1 MVGRCKTLPFCNDKL
16 TLSARIGTPSI
27 AHVAIRSFM
36 NMKSTLTNATAHAEA
51 FLNSLDVRS
60 VAAIATVDELRQRMA
75 LTLPE
80 MGSDPDQ
87 VIDELV
93 EQTAGGHLGSAGGRF
108 FAWVIGGALPSA
120 LAADWLASTWDNN
133 AALYACGP
141 ASAVVEEVAGAW
153 VKQLLGLP
161 DEASFAFTTGCQMA
175 HVTCLAA
182 ARHALLRDAGWD
194 VEADGLKGAPPI
206 RTLVTEHRHGSIER
220 AVRFLGLGT
229 NSIVPVK
236 TDAQSRLSPEALQT
250 ELASGDG
257 QAIVVLDAAD
267 LNVGAIDPFEQL
279 IPIAKAHGAW
289 VHVDGAFG
297 LWARVSPTHANKLA
311 GVELADSWA
320 TDAHK
325 WLNTP
330 KDNGIAIVRDIQAH
344 RAAMS
349 VSAAYLSSS
358 GGVRDQ
364 LDWTPDWTRR
374 ARGFAVYAAIR
385 ELGREGIADLV
396 DRCCRFAARLADGL
410 ASLPGV
416 ELVAAPSLNQA
427 LVKFTHPDPI
437 AADDM
442 HDAWNDRMIEAI
454 NREGT
459 AFFSG
464 SRWQGRRVMRISV
477 VNWRT
482 NDNDIRRTLEA
493 ASRVLETERLATSPS
508 LAMAATV

>member
-1 MVGRCKTLPFCNDKL
+1 MDMKT
-16 TLSARIGTPSI
+16 
-27 AHVAIRSFM
+27 
-36 NMKSTLTNATAHAEA
+36 TLTRASEHAEA
-51 FLNSLDVRS
+51 FLTGLPLRS
-60 VAAIATVDELRQRMA
+60 VAATATVDDLRKRLALELPQTGTDSVTVVDD
-75 LTLPE
+75 LV
-80 MGSDPDQ
+80 DQ
-87 VIDELV
+87 TRD
-93 EQTAGGHLGSAGGRF
+93 GHLGSAGGRF

-141 ASAVVEEVAGAW
+141 ASAVVEEVAGIW

-161 DEASFAFTTGCQMA
+161 SEASFAFTTGCQMA

-182 ARHALLRDAGWD
+182 ARHALLRDVGWD
-194 VEADGLKGAPPI
+194 VEADGLQAAPAI
-206 RTLVTEHRHGSIER
+206 RVLVTEHRHGSIER
-220 AVRFLGLGT
+220 AVRFLGIGT
-229 NSIVPVK
+229 NSIVPIK
-236 TDAQSRLSPEALQT
+236 TDEQARLSPVALQKA
-250 ELASGDG
+250 LAAGTG
-257 QAIVVLDAAD
+257 PTIIVLDAAD
-267 LNVGAIDPFEQL
+267 LNVGAIDPFDEL
-279 IPIAKAHGAW
+279 IPIAKEHNAW

-297 LWARVSPTHANKLA
+297 LWARVSPHHSGQLA

-330 KDNGIAIVRDIQAH
+330 KDNGIAIIRDSQAH

-349 VSAAYLSSS
+349 VSAAYLSSP

-364 LDWTPDWTRR
+364 IDWTPDWTRR

-385 ELGREGIADLV
+385 ELGREGIADLI
-396 DRCCRFAARLADGL
+396 DRCCSFASQLANGFAA
-410 ASLPGV
+410 LPGA
-416 ELVAAPSLNQA
+416 ELVAAPTLNQA
-427 LVKFTHPDPI
+427 LVRFEHPASD
-437 AADDM
+437 ATVEL
-442 HDAWNDRMIEAI
+442 HDAWSDRMIEAL

-482 NDNDIRRTLEA
+482 SGDDVRMTLEA
-493 ASRVLETERLATSPS
+493 AARVLEIERLEAVS
-508 LAMAATV
+508 AFAVGANI